1 MDEYYKNL
9 ENIKSNDK
17 KIKEAKLYN
26 LEKKT
31 NQSVLYCYI
40 RNEYICIYFG

>member
-31 NQSVLYCYI
+31 NQSLLYQ
-40 RNEYICIYFG
+40 E